1 MITSKNVIM
10 EVHFKCFII
19 SWKIHAFSLRYS
31 IFYILNYPKINYETC
46 NVMMSIIAPGRVH
59 FGIYLLNR
67 KSFWHTTG
75 LSNR

>member
-1 MITSKNVIM
+1 MITSKNVVM

-31 IFYILNYPKINYETC
+31 IFYILNYSKINYETC
-46 NVMMSIIAPGRVH
+46 NVMMSIIALGRVH

-67 KSFWHTTG
+67 KSFGLTTR
-75 LSNR
+75 LPNR